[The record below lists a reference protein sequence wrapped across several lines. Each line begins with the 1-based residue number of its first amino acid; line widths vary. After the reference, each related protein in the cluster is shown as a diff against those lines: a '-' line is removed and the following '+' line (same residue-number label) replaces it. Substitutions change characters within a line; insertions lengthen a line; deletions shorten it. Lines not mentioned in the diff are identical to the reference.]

1 MPDFVIQNSFLTS
14 HQALLALESLRKG
27 DHFNSIN
34 LGGLSPDDR
43 TYLEAEDCVRSALYS
58 QLESRIQPGASLW
71 VRKLAFCYRDL
82 FTNPQRAL
90 DALDELEEQC
100 PSHLDFPLR
109 LKFWRAHLN
118 LLLGRIEIG
127 KRALVQIASNI
138 PDGVWKNEMLV
149 IRAMGYYFTGRTRDA
164 LAAHH
169 DCQNSIKDNPDLF
182 LQTFDCGM
190 ASRTALKLCDPAN
203 FEYFSECLDTSL
215 QKKDDSHFRLRH
227 TGYRAMIFNQL
238 GEHETAELHW
248 KNGDQQLHST
258 ESALER
264 GQYLVFRGMSWALV
278 NDLPKA
284 KSTFELA
291 KHELKLAGSPAV
303 YLAELDIAE
312 HLTGIANPA
321 TRSVNLKKSVL
332 AAEAAQVHFSNMATT
347 QVYPLQAMYSEV
359 TEFCDEILNGTEIL
373 KAPDGRQSLVLS
385 VLENVSSSVLF
396 AKELSHF
403 RLIPDFIHKLSESDL
418 TDRGLLDSME
428 SVLRVR
434 PVMREGQFHL
444 PGALAALEGQSEV
457 KTILYFASTLFSL
470 GEKANDLFRTKARLK
485 EASRAKT
492 LLHDI
497 RFFTQGLSKQAN
509 GSASTL
515 DLSQLSND
523 LNELIESYLQAMKN
537 GVNPAQPTIVH
548 FPRLLEQVSEM
559 TFKGTGTRPM
569 IPESKTLPFLWVS
582 GFLLKRLLL
591 NLIRNGIDAGSGE
604 KAVSISYKVEEFS
617 GHERLAIYVSD
628 NGPGLD
634 PSTLEKIALNPDDA
648 LESTKKMGIGLG
660 LRSAVECAHEIG
672 AELSIVPSTRTQGTT
687 FRIFLPLPEVKMI
700 SKDPEILVIDDSRAV
715 ADAWT
720 AFGVQERIQISCVYA
735 EEAVAALNH
744 LPKGVSWIVLDYDLK
759 LPNCTGADLAPS
771 IIGLGTKVALSTG
784 FDEAELADE
793 VRAIAWDSILS
804 KEPQYPVK
812 QDRKTIVV
820 TKSGDAKTSPTIEIE
835 TNIRHEIKNELTP
848 LRFAIQKLQAS
859 HPDNPHVRMLAVSVK
874 GIERISKKKAVE
886 NNVAS

>member
-1 MPDFVIQNSFLTS
+1 MSDPEVPISFLTS
-14 HQALLALESLRKG
+14 NQAVLALENLRKG
-27 DHFNSIN
+27 DHFNSSN

-43 TYLEAEDCVRSALYS
+43 TYLEAEDCVRNALYS
-58 QLESRIQPGASLW
+58 QLESRIQPGVSPW
-71 VRKLAFCYRDL
+71 VRKLVFCYRDL

-90 DALDELEEQC
+90 DALGELEEHC
-100 PSHLDFPLR
+100 PSHLDFPVR
-109 LKFWRAHLN
+109 LKFWRTHLN

-127 KRALVQIASNI
+127 KRSLVQIASTI
-138 PDGVWKNEMLV
+138 PEGIWKNEMLA

-169 DCQNSIKDNPDLF
+169 DCQNSIKESPDLF

-203 FEYFSECLDTSL
+203 FEYFSECLDVSL
-215 QKKDDSHFRLRH
+215 HKKDDSRFRLRH

-248 KNGDQQLHST
+248 KNGDEQLHST

-264 GQYLVFRGMSWALV
+264 GQYLVFRGMSYALV
-278 NDLPKA
+278 SDSSKA

-291 KHELKLAGSPAV
+291 RHELKLAGSPAV
-303 YLAELDIAE
+303 YLSELDIAE
-312 HLTGIANPA
+312 HLTAIANPA
-321 TRSVNLKKSVL
+321 TRSVNLKKSVQ
-332 AAEAAQVHFSNMATT
+332 AAELAHGHFSNMTT
-347 QVYPLQAMYSEV
+347 AHVYPLQAMYSEAL
-359 TEFCDEILNGTEIL
+359 EFCDGILNGAPLL
-373 KAPDGRQSLVLS
+373 KSPDGRQSLVLS
-385 VLENVSSSVLF
+385 VIENISTSVLF

-403 RLIPDFIHKLSESDL
+403 RLIPDFVHKLSESDL

-444 PGALAALEGQSEV
+444 PGALAALESQSEV

-485 EASRAKT
+485 EATRAKH
-492 LLHDI
+492 LLHDV
-497 RFFTQGLSKQAN
+497 RFFSQELSKQAK
-509 GSASTL
+509 GSASAL
-515 DLSQLSND
+515 DLSKLSD
-523 LNELIESYLQAMKN
+523 ELNELIESYLQAMN
-537 GVNPAQPTIVH
+537 SGENPAQPTIVH

-559 TFKGTGTRPM
+559 TFKITGTRPQ
-569 IPESKTLPFLWVS
+569 IPETKTLPFLWVS

-591 NLIRNGIDAGSGE
+591 NLMKNGIEAGSGA
-604 KAVSISYKVEEFS
+604 KAVSISYKVEELA
-617 GHERLAIYVSD
+617 GQERLVIYLSD
-628 NGPGLD
+628 NGTGLD
-634 PSTLEKIALNPDDA
+634 PNTLEMIALNPDDP
-648 LESTKKMGIGLG
+648 LESTKKQGTGLG

-672 AELSIVPSTRTQGTT
+672 AELSIVPSTRSQGTT
-687 FRIFLPLPEVKMI
+687 FRIVLPLPEVKMI

-720 AFGVQERIQISCVYA
+720 AFGVQERIQIHCVYA
-735 EEAVAALNH
+735 EEAVATLNQ

-771 IIGLGTKVALSTG
+771 IIALGTKVALSTG
-784 FDEAELADE
+784 FDESELADE
-793 VRAIAWDSILS
+793 VKAIAWDSILS

-812 QDRKTIVV
+812 EDRKTIAVSKGFV
-820 TKSGDAKTSPTIEIE
+820 RKPRPVIE
-835 TNIRHEIKNELTP
+835 TESGIRHELKNELTP
-848 LRFAIQKLQAS
+848 LRFAVHKLLSS
-859 HPDNPHVRMLAVSVK
+859 HPDNTHVRMLVSSIK
-874 GIERISKKKAVE
+874 GIEKLSRKKAVE